1 MALPIFHADGLRWC
15 PWGWGIAAMVIVGC
29 SAPLPADAD
38 PAPVASPAAVP
49 RLAQAQVLPLSAV
62 AELPDGTRIWLEVAA
77 TPQQQS
83 LGLMYRATLPDNQ
96 GMAFPFDPPRG
107 VNFWMR
113 NVPVPL
119 DMVFLYEGTVQAIAA
134 EVPPCTTLTCPTYG
148 PDNQLIDYVIELRSG
163 RAAELGL
170 APGDDV
176 HVTPLDAPLPPNPVQ
191 P

>member
-1 MALPIFHADGLRWC
+1 MTLPIFHTRSLRWC
-15 PWGWGIAAMVIVGC
+15 PWGWGMVALVVVGC
-29 SAPLPADAD
+29 STPLAADAD
-38 PAPVASPAAVP
+38 PAPVAPPSAVP

-62 AELPDGTRIWLEVAA
+62 AELPDGTRLLLEVAA

-83 LGLMYRATLPDNQ
+83 LGLMYRGALPDDQ
-96 GMAFPFDPPRG
+96 GMAFPFDPPRA

-148 PDNQLIDYVIELRSG
+148 PDSQIIDYVIELRSG

-170 APGDDV
+170 AVGDEV
-176 HVTPLDAPLPPNPVQ
+176 RVSPLPNPLPPNPVQ